1 MFMPRQPS
9 TGASDRRMLNEL
21 RGVCRQ
27 DQIWRRVPHRRRK
40 ALIVA
45 NAVKLKVRQLGMH
58 HPGAPCGNVSIGV
71 ASNGEFT
78 PDETALIHNAD
89 IALCNAKKLGRNCVV
104 ASSTLAAK
112 NIETAIASNS

>member
-27 DQIWRRVPHRRRK
+27 DRVWRRVPHRRRK

-78 PDETALIHNAD
+78 PDETALI
-89 IALCNAKKLGRNCVV
+89 ALCNAKKLGRNCVV
-104 ASSTLAAK
+104 VSSTLAEK
-112 NIETAIASNS
+112 QIETAIASNS